1 MRVPLAIVLVLLA
14 RGVAGCGSPGAPST
28 PSPPSIPPP
37 SSIGSKV
44 TGYVWDSAGRSLAGA
59 SVEVVDGASAGTSAT
74 TGGDGAFSV
83 EGIFDAGT
91 RFRATK
97 DAYVSATHAVQ
108 AGVPAASVFFWLDG
122 PTAPANIAG
131 DYTLSFVA
139 DGACADRLPDDI
151 RRRTYL
157 ARIIEDG
164 WPTHPAH
171 TLFVA
176 ALSGATLDG
185 YFNRMSIYVAGDY
198 LRFDLSD
205 NSILEEVED
214 DAYLSIGGVGTATV
228 GTEGI
233 SAISG
238 SLKGV
243 FDYCVQKS
251 EMNSGFHCDPAE
263 ATVHATCSG
272 NHQVILTRR

>member
-1 MRVPLAIVLVLLA
+1 MAAVGPSDGIRPSFAVPLEAHESAA
-14 RGVAGCGSPGAPST
+14 RNCSGTTGSGSCWLRKPGRPLDAVATLDSSAVINWFQSDWLCVGQCGSF
-28 PSPPSIPPP
+28 
-37 SSIGSKV
+37 
-44 TGYVWDSAGRSLAGA
+44 AG
-59 SVEVVDGASAGTSAT
+59 
-74 TGGDGAFSV
+74 
-83 EGIFDAGT
+83 
-91 RFRATK
+91 
-97 DAYVSATHAVQ
+97 YVSATHAVQ